1 MRWTRRNVSWGGG
14 HGARGPLS
22 VAAVRTTASAP
33 PPTPSPPRP
42 PARLTEGVTPADL
55 AAAGI
60 YPTIVRERSE
70 PLDVVTAH
78 YGAAVPYFRAAARDG
93 DGVLLRISCSGAGR
107 RRGGEGRAGYGS
119 AWTCGPTAFD
129 QALPAVA
136 SQLVDQVIA
145 PRRPG

>member
-14 HGARGPLS
+14 HGARS
-22 VAAVRTTASAP
+22 VVGGRCQDDRVRAAANAFAAT
-33 PPTPSPPRP
+33 P

-60 YPTIVRERSE
+60 YPTIVRERGE

-93 DGVLLRISCSGAGR
+93 DGVLLRIS
-107 RRGGEGRAGYGS
+107 
-119 AWTCGPTAFD
+119 
-129 QALPAVA
+129 
-136 SQLVDQVIA
+136 
-145 PRRPG
+145 

>member
-1 MRWTRRNVSWGGG
+1 MGRRTRRARSVVGG
-14 HGARGPLS
+14 RCQDDR
-22 VAAVRTTASAP
+22 VRTAAEAFVAT
-33 PPTPSPPRP
+33 P

-60 YPTIVRERSE
+60 YPTIVRERGE

-78 YGAAVPYFRAAARDG
+78 YGALVPYFRVAARDG
-93 DGVLLRISCSGAGR
+93 DGVLLRISRSGAGR
-107 RRGGEGRAGYGS
+107 RGGGEGRAGYGS

>member
-1 MRWTRRNVSWGGG
+1 MF
-14 HGARGPLS
+14 HGAADTARAVRRRWPLS
-22 VAAVRTTASAP
+22 GR
-33 PPTPSPPRP
+33 PRP
-42 PARLTEGVTPADL
+42 HRRRGLRRHTPARITEGVTPADP
-55 AAAGI
+55 AAIEI
-60 YPTIVRERSE
+60 YPTIVRERGV

-93 DGVLLRISCSGAGR
+93 DGVLLRISRSGAGR

-136 SQLVDQVIA
+136 SQFVDQVIA

>member
-1 MRWTRRNVSWGGG
+1 MGRRTRRAVRCRW
-14 HGARGPLS
+14 PLS
-22 VAAVRTTASAP
+22 GR
-33 PPTPSPPRP
+33 PRPRRRQRLRRHAP

-60 YPTIVRERSE
+60 YPTIVRERGE

-145 PRRPG
+145 PRRAG

>member
-1 MRWTRRNVSWGGG
+1 MF
-14 HGARGPLS
+14 HGAADTARAVRCRWPLS
-22 VAAVRTTASAP
+22 GR
-33 PPTPSPPRP
+33 PRP
-42 PARLTEGVTPADL
+42 HRRRGLHRHAPARLTEGFTPADP
-55 AAAGI
+55 AAAGVH
-60 YPTIVRERSE
+60 PTIVRERGE

-78 YGAAVPYFRAAARDG
+78 YGALVPYFRAAARDG
-93 DGVLLRISCSGAGR
+93 DGVLLRISRSGAGR